1 MIAFF
6 GPRVRVRKLLFEHI
20 PKCAGTAARGYLQR
34 HYRRLATYQTYGWKP
49 DEIDGFKRLPDSRRH
64 AYDLIIG
71 HGAHELLDWTA
82 PDTIAAT
89 ILREPVDRLLSH
101 YYYVREKPEHYLHA
115 AVAAGNLSP
124 GAYVAAGL
132 SDELRNHMVCRFLGV
147 RPEVAERDP
156 GRAVDA
162 AWDVLNNRYRIVGI
176 AERLDAAMEVIR
188 TAVGFHGRFS
198 VKRINRTRNR
208 RPTTIL
214 SPEDRR
220 LIEEHNALDIE
231 LYRRVAA
238 VAPA

>member
-1 MIAFF
+1 MISFF
-6 GPRVRVRKLLFEHI
+6 RPRTGARKLLFEHV
-20 PKCAGTAARGYLQR
+20 PKCGGTAVRGYLEH
-34 HYRRLATYQTYGWKP
+34 HYRGSRTYRVYGWRP
-49 DEIDGFKRLPDSRRH
+49 GECETFKRLSERRRH

-71 HGAHELLDWTA
+71 HGVHELLDWTA
-82 PDTIAAT
+82 PETVAAT
-89 ILREPVDRLLSH
+89 VLREPVDRIVSH

-115 AVAAGNLSP
+115 AVATGNLSP

-156 GRAVDA
+156 TRAVEG
-162 AWDVLNNRYRIVGI
+162 AWNVLQTRYRIVGI
-176 AERLDAAMEVIR
+176 AERLDAAMEAIR
-188 TAVGFHGRFS
+188 TAVGFDGRFS
-198 VKRINRTRNR
+198 GERVNGTRNR

-231 LYRRVAA
+231 LYRRVAEI
-238 VAPA
+238 APS